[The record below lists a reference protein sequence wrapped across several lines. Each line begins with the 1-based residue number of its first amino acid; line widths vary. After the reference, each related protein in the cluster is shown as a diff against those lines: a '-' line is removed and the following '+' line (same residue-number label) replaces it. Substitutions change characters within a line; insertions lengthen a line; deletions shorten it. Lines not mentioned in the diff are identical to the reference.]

1 MMSEKDIE
9 NKVLS
14 DDELD
19 GVSGGTQ
26 AQTLLFNG
34 DAPKAASAVQKGK
47 AGKAKNLVYK
57 EEKKD
62 FDGKLL
68 SGGFDGPTYC

>member
-1 MMSEKDIE
+1 MNEKDIE
-9 NKVLS
+9 KKVLS
-14 DDELD
+14 DEDLE

-26 AQTLLFNG
+26 AQSLLFRG
-34 DAPKAASAVQKGK
+34 EAPKAASAVQKGK
-47 AGKAKNLVYK
+47 ADKAKNLVYK

>member
-1 MMSEKDIE
+1 MNEKDIE
-9 NKVLS
+9 KKVLS
-14 DDELD
+14 DEDLE

-26 AQTLLFNG
+26 AQPLLFRG
-34 DAPKAASAVQKGK
+34 EAPKAASAVQKGK
-47 AGKAKNLVYK
+47 ADKAKNLVYK